1 MNTAEVKVEWE
12 AVAIGVLQSS
22 PPPDPAAG
30 PRWHLVSYAEGE
42 PYASLQRAMEE
53 GHRAP
58 GFVSHRAWNLSALLA
73 SPWYARNRATLRTV
87 AADTGNIGLYTG
99 FQYAF
104 KPYVVLAALLA
115 ASDGDY
121 VLYQDSSKY

>member
-1 MNTAEVKVEWE
+1 MVSTTAGPTSEVEWE

-53 GHRAP
+53 GHP
-58 GFVSHRAWNLSALLA
+58 G
-73 SPWYARNRATLRTV
+73 LR
-87 AADTGNIGLYTG
+87 
-99 FQYAF
+99 FQM
-104 KPYVVLAALLA
+104 P
-115 ASDGDY
+115 
-121 VLYQDSSKY
+121 